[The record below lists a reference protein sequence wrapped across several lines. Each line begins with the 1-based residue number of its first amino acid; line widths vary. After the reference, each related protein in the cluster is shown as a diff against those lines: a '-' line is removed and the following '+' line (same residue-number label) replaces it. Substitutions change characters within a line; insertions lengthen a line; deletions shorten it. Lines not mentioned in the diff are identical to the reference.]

1 MGIRTWYLRG
11 KTGGKTCAVIFA
23 ITCGIWLA
31 ATAQTARAQDRF
43 AVGAQVGFQSLP
55 ELGETAGSYGFR
67 FTYGAYPPF
76 IAIDSEINMFPTHT
90 TGNLGQ
96 TQFFLGPKIGAR
108 VGRLGVFF
116 KVRPGFD
123 HFGGGIDPGRLTRQT
138 NFALDFGGGVE
149 YYFAPNMALRWDL
162 SDVMTHFGSGEVLS
176 PPGNAIGLPLGT
188 VGNFETTVGIMVHF

>member
-1 MGIRTWYLRG
+1 MPSKLKRKALVTVIAAAVVLW
-11 KTGGKTCAVIFA
+11 CA
-23 ITCGIWLA
+23 A
-31 ATAQTARAQDRF
+31 AVQTSRAQDRF
-43 AVGAQVGFQSLP
+43 AIGAQVGFQNLP
-55 ELGETAGSYGFR
+55 ELGETARSYGFR

-76 IAIDSEINMFPTHT
+76 IAIDTEINMFPTHT

-108 VGRLGVFF
+108 VGRVGVFF

-123 HFGGGIDPGRLTRQT
+123 SFGGGIDPGRLTRRT
-138 NFALDFGGGVE
+138 NFALDFGGGIE
-149 YYFAPNMALRWDL
+149 YYFAPNLALRWDL

-188 VGNFETTVGIMVHF
+188 LGNFQTTVGIMVHF

>member
-1 MGIRTWYLRG
+1 MLSKPKRKVLMR
-11 KTGGKTCAVIFA
+11 IFA
-23 ITCGIWLA
+23 VAVVLWCGA
-31 ATAQTARAQDRF
+31 AAQIARAQDRF

-67 FTYGAYPPF
+67 FTYGVYPPF
-76 IAIDSEINMFPTHT
+76 IALDTEINMFPTHT

-108 VGRLGVFF
+108 VGRFGVFF

-149 YYFAPNMALRWDL
+149 YYFAPNLVLRWDL
-162 SDVMTHFGSGEVLS
+162 SDVMTHFGSGQVLA